1 MKTFVIS
8 LLCAIAITACT
19 NTTKNRE
26 NISEAQIKEAQTVAQ
41 NLLDNL
47 AKNDSTA
54 ILAAFSGNPE
64 AIYTMGGEI
73 QKIAD
78 MIPVA
83 RNMLSGI
90 SKQTFEN
97 VSDHYLFLSPTLFIY
112 DYKSLNKMYEKSG
125 VVTTIDPVC
134 CSYTFQKEQGGWKII
149 HAHETWMNVKV
160 DSSMVKK

>member
-1 MKTFVIS
+1 LVSK
-8 LLCAIAITACT
+8 
-19 NTTKNRE
+19 
-26 NISEAQIKEAQTVAQ
+26 AQIKEAQTTAQ
-41 NLLDNL
+41 NFLDDL
-47 AKNDSTA
+47 AKNDSAA
-54 ILAAFSGNPE
+54 ILATFSINPE
-64 AIYTMGGEI
+64 GIYAVGGEI
-73 QKIAD
+73 QKIGD

-97 VSDHYLFLSPTLFIY
+97 VSDHYLFLSPAIFIY
-112 DYKSLNKMYEKSG
+112 DYKCLNKMYEKSG

-134 CSYTFQKEQGGWKII
+134 CSYTFHKEEGGWKIV